1 MRNPSRFSQVQ
12 AVLCAGL
19 FAAVGARGAAGQE
32 ADAPRELLKPP
43 TYSIASPIT
52 DRFALKGVY
61 YQPTVDTLLR
71 YDSSAGVTGT
81 EFLAEDT
88 FGMDD
93 ELNQGLIEIWIRMA
107 DRHRVRVDF
116 YKMSREGDVVMDEVL
131 RFGDTTFLPGENVI
145 SDMELRTLGLT
156 YTYSVFRRETFEI
169 GLGVGINLV
178 QMEGAAE
185 VPARFA
191 GEEFDVAGPM
201 ASLALDGTWR
211 FLEKWSVNGRV
222 QYLQGNLDD
231 VDGLYAQYHL
241 DVQYRVHRNLAFGLG
256 YSQTR
261 MKVDSIAADF
271 SGMFDLEY
279 AGPEAF
285 VRVSY

>member
-1 MRNPSRFSQVQ
+1 MRIPSRFSLVL
-12 AVLCAGL
+12 AVL
-19 FAAVGARGAAGQE
+19 AAPVPGAETPAN
-32 ADAPRELLKPP
+32 APRELLKPP

-61 YQPTVDTLLR
+61 YQPGVDTTLR
-71 YDSSAGVTGT
+71 YDSTTGVPGT
-81 EFLAEDT
+81 EFPAEDT
-88 FGMDD
+88 FGLDD
-93 ELNQGLIEIWIRMA
+93 ELNQGSIEMWIRMA
-107 DRHRVRVDF
+107 DRHRLRVDF
-116 YKMSREGDVVMDEVL
+116 YEMSRKGDIVMDQVV
-131 RFGDTTFLPGENVI
+131 RFGDTTFLPGERVV
-145 SDMELRTLGLT
+145 SDMSLRTLGLT
-156 YTYSVFRRETFEI
+156 YTYSIFRHETFEI
-169 GLGVGINLV
+169 GFGMGVHLV
-178 QMEGAAE
+178 QVDGKAE
-185 VPARFA
+185 VPVRFA

-211 FLEKWSVNGRV
+211 FLEKFSVNGRV

-261 MKVDSIAADF
+261 MKVDSIDPDF

-279 AGPEAF
+279 RGPEAF
-285 VRVSY
+285 VRVSF

>member
-1 MRNPSRFSQVQ
+1 MRNPSRFSLVL
-12 AVLCAGL
+12 AVL
-19 FAAVGARGAAGQE
+19 AAPVFGAESGAGQE

-71 YDSSAGVTGT
+71 YDSSTGATGT

-88 FGMDD
+88 LGLDD
-93 ELNQGLIEIWIRMA
+93 ELNQGLFEMWIRMA
-107 DRHRVRVDF
+107 DRHRLRVDF
-116 YKMSREGDVVMDEVL
+116 YKMSRQGDVIIDQVL
-131 RFGDTTFLPGENVI
+131 QFGDSTFLPGENVV

-169 GLGVGINLV
+169 GLGLGMHLV

-185 VPARFA
+185 VPVRFE

-211 FLEKWSVNGRV
+211 FLEKWSANGRV

-285 VRVSY
+285 VRVSF

>member
-1 MRNPSRFSQVQ
+1 MRNPSRFSLVL
-12 AVLCAGL
+12 AVL
-19 FAAVGARGAAGQE
+19 AAPVLGAESGAGQE

-71 YDSSAGVTGT
+71 YDSSTGVTGT

-88 FGMDD
+88 LGLDD
-93 ELNQGLIEIWIRMA
+93 ELNQGLIEMWIRMA
-107 DRHRVRVDF
+107 DRHRLRVDF
-116 YKMSREGDVVMDEVL
+116 YKMSRQGDVINDQVL
-131 RFGDTTFLPGENVI
+131 QFGDSTFLPGENVV

-169 GLGVGINLV
+169 GLGLGIHLV

-185 VPARFA
+185 VPVRFE
-191 GEEFDVAGPM
+191 GEDFDVAGPM

-261 MKVDSIAADF
+261 MKVDSIAESF

-285 VRVSY
+285 VRVSF